1 MDPIASS
8 SSASPSPA
16 PLPSTDPPVP
26 FKVSTSTPQ
35 ECLIALGCLCGE
47 DHGTEGVEAIL
58 SHHPEIMLSSQSH
71 HHYKMG
77 LLCDSTTRRIKCFNN
92 AVESLRQALAL
103 SPNSIS
109 FALFHAVLLFK
120 LAQNNA
126 GSYDAVV
133 QECDQALLIENPMEP
148 GEGIVVVAKKSKRQ
162 IIVLEGRN
170 RRDKWK
176 RLVEDNSLAE
186 VKAEFEATLRRKR
199 RISGRKAPPNFESP
213 SLDNWLAKKK
223 KNKKDKKVES
233 NYVATISRVRAFW
246 NDKMSVKKKRK
257 LLRIRIEDLKL
268 YLDKN
273 KFRMAKEVLTEAID
287 YAKVEK
293 IWRFWACS
301 YCGERVFV
309 SDIDTHLM
317 NHLGTLSKSDSSV
330 VLLLPDGAP
339 EWAVDMVENGVWK
352 PVELISATD
361 IMERGFATADWP
373 YVEDSERAEFIT
385 RIRAT
390 LQLFI
395 APELNLVLQFLED
408 LANVCALHCL
418 GNIASEEDIRGN
430 KWFWGHVQERV
441 FFSSD
446 FSALLFDNRLLQEE
460 TVEPDIGNAV
470 LTSGGAE
477 DCVADCE
484 SDAIVSWLWTEGP
497 TIGEQIRTWTRL
509 REASP
514 SQGMEFYKVVE
525 DEFCR
530 LHNMCERKGMYLRY
544 EKPLEN
550 VESLCVDENR
560 KREQISQ
567 GYVSL
572 LFERWKELESVSGDD
587 DESEGAAE
595 LDIIWSIMKESET
608 DSEIQMAI
616 QRQINRL
623 AQETGLQAGMVCIF
637 DYRFALL
644 LLLKSFMKAK
654 LEDLANKDAAVKSN
668 AAAKA
673 LLAELPGEKN
683 TNKGKSKDKKKKKD
697 HIKTKDSEAGGGSEE
712 QVVSPEPDE
721 DVGSSEQQHPASAPV
736 VSSEPNEDVGSSQS
750 GPAPLRVSGIQFGNL
765 NWTDFCQAQSFKK

>member
-1 MDPIASS
+1 MDPQKSS

-16 PLPSTDPPVP
+16 PSPSTDPPVP
-26 FKVSTSTPQ
+26 FEVTTSTPQ
-35 ECLIALGCLCGE
+35 ECLIALGRLCGE
-47 DHGTEGVEAIL
+47 DHGTEAVEAIL

-71 HHYKMG
+71 HHYKTG
-77 LLCDSTTRRIKCFNN
+77 LLCDSTTRRIECFND
-92 AVESLRQALAL
+92 AVESSRQALAL

-120 LAQNNA
+120 LAQNDA

-133 QECDQALLIENPMEP
+133 QECDQALLIENPTEP
-148 GEGIVVVAKKSKRQ
+148 GYEVPVQALRLEKIREGIVVVAKKSKRQ

-170 RRDKWK
+170 GRDKWK

-186 VKAEFEATLRRKR
+186 VKAEFEAMLRRKR

-213 SLDNWLAKKK
+213 LLDDRLATKK

-233 NYVATISRVRAFW
+233 NDIAMISRVRAFW
-246 NDKMSVKKKRK
+246 NDKMSVKQKRK
-257 LLRIRIEDLKL
+257 LLRIGIEDLKV

-287 YAKVEK
+287 FAKAEK

-317 NHLGTLSKSDSSV
+317 DHLGTLSKLDSSAV
-330 VLLLPDGAP
+330 SLLPDGAP
-339 EWAVDMVENGVWK
+339 EWAIDMVENGVWK
-352 PVELISATD
+352 PMELISATD
-361 IMERGFATADWP
+361 IMERRSTIADWP

-390 LQLFI
+390 LQLFTGNKCLALSNLNALQNFLI
-395 APELNLVLQFLED
+395 ELLRKYHNIPKSVSTDLWLHHTLQLICSLEAPELNLVLQFLED

-418 GNIASEEDIRGN
+418 GNIATEEDVRGN
-430 KWFWGHVQERV
+430 VWFWINTRERV

-446 FSALLFDNRLLQEE
+446 FSALLFDSRLLREE

-470 LTSGGAE
+470 LTSSAE

-484 SDAIVSWLWTEGP
+484 SDAIVSWLWTKGP
-497 TIGEQIRTWTRL
+497 TIGEQIKTWTSL

-525 DEFCR
+525 DESCR
-530 LHNMCERKGMYLRY
+530 LHCMCERKRMYLRY

-560 KREQISQ
+560 KS
-567 GYVSL
+567 YVSL
-572 LFERWKELESVSGDD
+572 LFKRWKELESVSEDD
-587 DESEGAAE
+587 GESEGAAE

-616 QRQINRL
+616 KRQKKRL
-623 AQETGLQAGMVCIF
+623 AQEV
-637 DYRFALL
+637 
-644 LLLKSFMKAK
+644 
-654 LEDLANKDAAVKSN
+654 N
-668 AAAKA
+668 
-673 LLAELPGEKN
+673 
-683 TNKGKSKDKKKKKD
+683 
-697 HIKTKDSEAGGGSEE
+697 
-712 QVVSPEPDE
+712 
-721 DVGSSEQQHPASAPV
+721 
-736 VSSEPNEDVGSSQS
+736 
-750 GPAPLRVSGIQFGNL
+750 
-765 NWTDFCQAQSFKK
+765 